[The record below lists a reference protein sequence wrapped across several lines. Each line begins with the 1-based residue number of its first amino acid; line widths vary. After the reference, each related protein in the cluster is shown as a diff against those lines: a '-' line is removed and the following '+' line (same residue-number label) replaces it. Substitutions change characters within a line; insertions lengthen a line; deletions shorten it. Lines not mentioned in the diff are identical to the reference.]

1 MKITPLEI
9 RQKTFEK
16 ALRGYNKEEVN
27 AYLQSLSAVWERML
41 EEQEQLKAQLADMKE
56 DVKKMKEVETTLFKT
71 LRTAEETG
79 ATMVQQANK
88 TAELAVKEGKMKAD
102 QLLAEAARKAKALV
116 EEAQENARE
125 VITTMEEEVRRLDE
139 VFRQLKHQKNDFVN
153 DFKNTL
159 GGLLQKVERL
169 DDQSEDFDV
178 SAILQD
184 SRQVGRSIRE
194 KASAASA
201 FVEDENPQVTE
212 TPVAEPVSPVKQVV
226 VLEEEEVSEELEE
239 ADAELDWEPQ
249 FEPQMVDD
257 LEEEPFQEEE
267 EPSPSPEPAPQPQGR
282 IVHTLED
289 EEESPRKSNPSK
301 GSFFDEI

>member
-169 DDQSEDFDV
+169 DDKSEDFDV

-201 FVEDENPQVTE
+201 FVEDENTLR
-212 TPVAEPVSPVKQVV
+212 AELPAPEPISRVKQAI
-226 VLEEEEVSEELEE
+226 VLEEEEVSELEE

-249 FEPQMVDD
+249 FEPQKVDD
-257 LEEEPFQEEE
+257 SEEEQFQEE
-267 EPSPSPEPAPQPQGR
+267 EPSPSPKPAPQPQGR

-289 EEESPRKSNPSK
+289 EEEAPRKSNPSK